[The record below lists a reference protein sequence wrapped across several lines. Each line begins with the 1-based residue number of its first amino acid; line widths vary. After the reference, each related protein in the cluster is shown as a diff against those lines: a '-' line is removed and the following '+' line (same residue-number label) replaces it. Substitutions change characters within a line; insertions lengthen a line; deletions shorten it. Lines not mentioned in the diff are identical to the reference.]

1 MIDEID
7 NPYSTYRVEFPYTCS
22 FTIPDD
28 GHDTRVTI
36 ESKSEVL
43 RYGKD
48 EEDIQLQMLLDLEQG
63 TSTYSNHLI
72 KWVNERLWDIDPR
85 EVDVTYGDNITVEP
99 MTKEQIEEFKEDCLN
114 EN

>member
-1 MIDEID
+1 MIDETD

-48 EEDIQLQMLLDLEQG
+48 EEDIQLQMQLDLEQG

-72 KWVNERLWDIDPR
+72 KWVNERLSDIDPR

-99 MTKEQIEEFKEDCLN
+99 MTNEQIEEFKEDCLN
-114 EN
+114 EE

>member
-1 MIDEID
+1 MIDETD
-7 NPYSTYRVEFPYTCS
+7 NPYSTYRVQFPYTCS

-48 EEDIQLQMLLDLEQG
+48 EEDIQLQMQLDLEQFLTYLG
-63 TSTYSNHLI
+63 TSFGFLAAYIVYRDTI
-72 KWVNERLWDIDPR
+72 KK
-85 EVDVTYGDNITVEP
+85 
-99 MTKEQIEEFKEDCLN
+99 M
-114 EN
+114 